1 MKTIMR
7 VRGPQ
12 TDADNHIDIPI
23 AKGEIRVSQPD
34 SRRSV
39 LRPTARIAVL
49 DPPGVGSANE
59 NSSRTDTVT
68 PISLSPLQRQ
78 RSPMQRT
85 RDANQ
90 PRIINDNH
98 NDGIWHLHYF

>member
-7 VRGPQ
+7 VCGPSIH
-12 TDADNHIDIPI
+12 ANNHIDIPI

-34 SRRSV
+34 SRRPV

-49 DPPGVGSANE
+49 DPPGIGSADE
-59 NSSRTDTVT
+59 NSSRTHTMT

-98 NDGIWHLHYF
+98 NDGI